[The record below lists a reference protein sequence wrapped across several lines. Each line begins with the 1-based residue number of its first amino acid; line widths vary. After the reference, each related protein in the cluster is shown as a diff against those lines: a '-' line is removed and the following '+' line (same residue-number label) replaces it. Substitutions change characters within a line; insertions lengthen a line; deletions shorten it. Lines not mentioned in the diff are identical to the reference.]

1 MKLPP
6 LLVVDDEKN
15 MRLSLQTVLEG
26 ESYEVRLADS
36 AEAGLKLI
44 QQETFFM
51 VITDA
56 RLGGMSGYEF
66 LKMVAEKQPDL
77 PVIMITAYATPKLAV
92 QAIKSGAIDY
102 LAKPFEPDELLH
114 AVGRCA
120 ERHRLLTENAA
131 LRARAGNGIR
141 IENIVG
147 DSPKMRELR
156 QLIQTVAPTDATVL
170 ILGESGTGKELIA
183 GAIHFHSRRASA
195 HYIRLNCAA
204 IPETLLESEL
214 FGYERGA
221 FTGAH
226 RTKRGYVEEAD
237 GGTIFLDEIG
247 DMSRPLQA
255 KLLRFL
261 EDGSFTRVGGT
272 QELRVQV
279 RLIAATNRNIVDAIK
294 KGEFREDLFHRLN
307 VMQFRPPPLRE
318 RGTDIALLA
327 RNFLRVFALK
337 MGRTEKD
344 VKDISPLAMHAL
356 QAHSWPGNVREL
368 RNVIERAVIL
378 EPSEFIQ
385 PASLPDF
392 EVESRLRDGPVEKS
406 GSSRR
411 GSLPEALLSFE
422 KEMILDAL
430 EASDGSLS
438 KAAAALDLSRHS
450 LRYRMGRL
458 GLGVDGGVDEDADTG
473 TGSPVR

>member
-1 MKLPP
+1 MATH
-6 LLVVDDEKN
+6 
-15 MRLSLQTVLEG
+15 QVLHPFIG
-26 ESYEVRLADS
+26 ASTS
-36 AEAGLKLI
+36 AEALRTLI
-44 QQETFFM
+44 ARVASSTATAL
-51 VITDA
+51 IT
-56 RLGGMSGYEF
+56 
-66 LKMVAEKQPDL
+66 
-77 PVIMITAYATPKLAV
+77 
-92 QAIKSGAIDY
+92 
-102 LAKPFEPDELLH
+102 
-114 AVGRCA
+114 
-120 ERHRLLTENAA
+120 
-131 LRARAGNGIR
+131 
-141 IENIVG
+141 
-147 DSPKMRELR
+147 
-156 QLIQTVAPTDATVL
+156 
-170 ILGESGTGKELIA
+170 GESGTGKELVARSI
-183 GAIHFHSRRASA
+183 FQNSRRAKEPFMA
-195 HYIRLNCAA
+195 INCAA

-337 MGRTEKD
+337 LSRT

-368 RNVIERAVIL
+368 ENAIYRSAVIAQTDAIL
-378 EPSEFIQ
+378 VKDL
-385 PASLPDF
+385 PADIC
-392 EVESRLRDGPVEKS
+392 GP
-406 GSSRR
+406 G
-411 GSLPEALLSFE
+411 LPEPITTAPGAGAIEAPFDAARAALPESVTVASARASAVSLAAGANPP
-422 KEMILDAL
+422 MLTL
-430 EASDGSLS
+430 EVAFDFLYASLS
-438 KAAAALDLSRHS
+438 KEGELMQFRIERELARRALVASGGDASMAAKH
-450 LRYRMGRL
+450 L
-458 GLGVDGGVDEDADTG
+458 GLTKATLAKRLSE
-473 TGSPVR
+473 

>member
-1 MKLPP
+1 
-6 LLVVDDEKN
+6 V
-15 MRLSLQTVLEG
+15 
-26 ESYEVRLADS
+26 
-36 AEAGLKLI
+36 
-44 QQETFFM
+44 
-51 VITDA
+51 
-56 RLGGMSGYEF
+56 
-66 LKMVAEKQPDL
+66 
-77 PVIMITAYATPKLAV
+77 
-92 QAIKSGAIDY
+92 
-102 LAKPFEPDELLH
+102 
-114 AVGRCA
+114 
-120 ERHRLLTENAA
+120 
-131 LRARAGNGIR
+131 
-141 IENIVG
+141 
-147 DSPKMRELR
+147 
-156 QLIQTVAPTDATVL
+156 
-170 ILGESGTGKELIA
+170 
-183 GAIHFHSRRASA
+183 
-195 HYIRLNCAA
+195 RLNCAA

-318 RGTDIALLA
+318 RGPDIALLA

-337 MGRTEKD
+337 LSRT

-406 GSSRR
+406 GSSRS
-411 GSLPEALLSFE
+411 GSLPEALLRFE

-438 KAAAALDLSRHS
+438 KAAAGLDLSRHS

>member
-1 MKLPP
+1 
-6 LLVVDDEKN
+6 
-15 MRLSLQTVLEG
+15 VLEG

-66 LKMVAEKQPDL
+66 LKMVAEKRPDL

-92 QAIKSGAIDY
+92 EAIKSGATDY

-120 ERHRLLTENAA
+120 ERHRLLAENAA
-131 LRARAGNGIR
+131 LKARAGNGIR

-147 DSPKMRELR
+147 DSPKMQELR

-195 HYIRLNCAA
+195 HYVRLNCAA

-337 MGRTEKD
+337 LSRT

-411 GSLPEALLSFE
+411 GSLPEALLRFE

-438 KAAAALDLSRHS
+438 KAAAGLDLSRHS

>member
-66 LKMVAEKQPDL
+66 LKMVAEKRPDL

-92 QAIKSGAIDY
+92 EAIKSGATDY

-120 ERHRLLTENAA
+120 ERHRLLAENAA
-131 LRARAGNGIR
+131 LKARAGNGIR

-147 DSPKMRELR
+147 DSPKMQELR

-195 HYIRLNCAA
+195 HYVRLNCAA

-337 MGRTEKD
+337 LSRT

-406 GSSRR
+406 GTSSR
-411 GSLPEALLSFE
+411 GSLPEALLRFE

-438 KAAAALDLSRHS
+438 RAAAALDLSRHS